1 MMASLLT
8 LIAATVVLVAIP
20 GPNVA
25 LVVATS
31 LKYGFRSGA
40 VTVLGTTAGV
50 GLQLALVVFG
60 LATLVEVFAD
70 ALTWIRWAGVVYLFF
85 LGFRAW
91 REPPADLRAVEA
103 MPAVFWR
110 GLLLA
115 VLNPKTLLF
124 NAAFIPQFAAGG
136 PGTILE
142 LGLVATVFLLVLMLG
157 DLLWAAFAT
166 SARPLLVRYAAAR
179 NRVSGA
185 FMVTAGIGLALARR

>member
-91 REPPADLRAVEA
+91 REPPADLQAVEA

>member
-25 LVVATS
+25 LIVASS
-31 LKYGFRSGA
+31 LRYGFRSGA
-40 VTVLGTTAGV
+40 TTVLGTTAGV

-60 LATLVEVFAD
+60 LATFVEVFAD

-91 REPPADLRAVEA
+91 REPPADLQAVEA